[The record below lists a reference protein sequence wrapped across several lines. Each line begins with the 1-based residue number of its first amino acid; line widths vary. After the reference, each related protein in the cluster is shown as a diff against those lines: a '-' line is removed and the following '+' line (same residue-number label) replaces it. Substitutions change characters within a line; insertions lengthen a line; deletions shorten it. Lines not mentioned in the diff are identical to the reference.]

1 MSKIEFYFDLG
12 SPYSFLGFHRIQQIA
27 EQHQAEMIWKP
38 MLLGG
43 VFKAT
48 GNNSPMAV
56 PAKARYSMIDLQRW
70 AKLWHIPVQMN
81 PYFPI
86 NTLMLMRLLTAVQ
99 LYQPAQFQRVLTV
112 LFDAIFG
119 QPRNL
124 NDVTEL
130 MNLAQEL
137 GFEVTQ
143 IQAWLEDEKVKSEL
157 KAVTQEAIDRGV
169 FGAPTWFVAD
179 EMYWGVDHLHFVE
192 AAL

>member
-1 MSKIEFYFDLG
+1 
-12 SPYSFLGFHRIQQIA
+12 
-27 EQHQAEMIWKP
+27 
-38 MLLGG
+38 
-43 VFKAT
+43 
-48 GNNSPMAV
+48 
-56 PAKARYSMIDLQRW
+56 
-70 AKLWHIPVQMN
+70 
-81 PYFPI
+81 
-86 NTLMLMRLLTAVQ
+86 
-99 LYQPAQFQRVLTV
+99 
-112 LFDAIFG
+112 LFDAMFA

-143 IQAWLEDEKVKSEL
+143 VQAWLEDEKVKSEL

-179 EMYWGVDHLHFVE
+179 EMYWGGDHLHFVE